1 MAWLDLGRYA
11 RAVLATQNTR
21 GFVVGFTICGSL
33 MRVWAFDWL
42 GGIASEQFD
51 INKGGR
57 QFVSTILG
65 FLWMNKE

>member
-11 RAVLATQNTR
+11 REVLVAQNNR
-21 GFVVGFTICGSL
+21 RFVLSFTICGSL
-33 MRVWAFDWL
+33 MRVWAFDRL

-51 INKGGR
+51 INKDER

-65 FLWMNKE
+65 FLWMN